1 MKRVVL
7 YSSNSKR
14 RDASSNCTVFPR
26 WAEQWDEVASRH
38 PNCELYLVVQLN
50 GRYFLDIYDGELV
63 CDPKRVHVVV
73 LPMEAKHAEF
83 VEAVAGLKPDVAVA
97 IPGPVSGYDW
107 NGLRDATIAE
117 ALRQRGIETICY
129 APKTAMD
136 CFDKWRTHEVLKAEG
151 FRVADAFYVHHE
163 LFTTNKLGDACTGN
177 VYAEYVLWEVQNM
190 QMPVVIKSTTG
201 SSSMGIHIAQ
211 DFEDARDYLLSD
223 KLVEDVVV
231 EQFLNGVEYSTE
243 VHGCSCN
250 YVVSYPYLEFSSTP
264 SELKDPLG
272 TDMLKIGPIMDSDLH
287 VEELRA
293 ELARMAELMGF
304 AGIMN
309 VDLVL
314 VDGEWYI
321 LEINN
326 RWSGITTLVTASQ
339 GRLPYDVYVDQA
351 IPPQKDYGDRAN
363 LTYAC
368 QFKMR
373 EGNLDA
379 LARIADEPSITSIIQ
394 YEVRMP
400 GREPF
405 VFSDAVMGGFASMRE
420 LLDGFDALQKAYPTQ
435 IPEQL
440 AIALRERVDA

>member
-1 MKRVVL
+1 MKRIVL
-7 YSSNSKR
+7 YSSNSKH

-26 WAEQWDEVASRH
+26 WAEQWDEVGARH
-38 PNCELYLVVQLN
+38 PDYELYLVVQLN
-50 GRYFLDIYDGELV
+50 GRYFLDIHDGELV
-63 CDPKRVHVVV
+63 REPKKVHLVT

-83 VEAVAGLKPDVAVA
+83 VEAVAGLEPDVAVA

-129 APKTAMD
+129 SSKTAMD
-136 CFDKWRTHEVLKAEG
+136 CFDKWRTHEVLKDAG
-151 FRVADAFYVHHE
+151 FCVADAFYIHHE
-163 LFTTNKLGDACTGN
+163 LFTTDKLGDACTGN
-177 VYAEYVLWEVQNM
+177 VYQEYVLWEIQNM
-190 QMPVVIKSTTG
+190 EMPVVIKSTTG

-211 DFEDARDYLLSD
+211 DFEDARAYLTSD
-223 KLVEDVVV
+223 ELVEDVIV
-231 EQFLNGVEYSTE
+231 EQFLDGVEYSTE
-243 VHGCSCN
+243 VHGCEGG
-250 YVVSYPYLEFSSTP
+250 YVVSYPYLEFSTTE

-272 TDMLKIGPIMDSDLH
+272 TDMLKVGPITTEAPH

-309 VDLVL
+309 IDLVL
-314 VDGEWYI
+314 VGERWYI

-351 IPPQKDYGDRAN
+351 IRPETDYGDLAN

-368 QFKMR
+368 QFKMP
-373 EGNLDA
+373 EGDVAA
-379 LARIADEPSITSIIQ
+379 LAEIAQEPGVTSIIQ

-400 GREPF
+400 GRAPF
-405 VFSDAVMGGFASMRE
+405 VFSDAVIGGYASVEE
-420 LLDGFDALQKAYPTQ
+420 LLDGFDALQRAHPAQ
-435 IPEQL
+435 IPATLVE
-440 AIALRERVDA
+440 ALRQRMQA